1 MGGKRPKTCKGKD
14 FISVKYPENTDIN
27 DQINDYT
34 IVCTTK
40 IKEYALQISVSS
52 DLILIQV
59 HLELRLDDSAPS
71 LTSHCITKMS
81 VDSAWPSLTYMTS
94 PMVTDRIPEV
104 SVLIVI
110 IPDKIYVNIGLSMT
124 EEEVKG

>member
-1 MGGKRPKTCKGKD
+1 MHFKFLCK
-14 FISVKYPENTDIN
+14 VY
-27 DQINDYT
+27 
-34 IVCTTK
+34 
-40 IKEYALQISVSS
+40 
-52 DLILIQV
+52 LILIQV

-110 IPDKIYVNIGLSMT
+110 IPDKIYVNIGLMMT
-124 EEEVKG
+124 EEEVKGQSFKGYISRFSLSLCRLHYVQYCSLFNALREHGN